1 MASLADAIEAY
12 LLKRLEQ
19 ANGFLEIQ
27 RGDLSAMFGCAPSQI
42 NYVLHT
48 RFTHMRGFLVES
60 KRGGAGYIRI
70 ARVASPSSG
79 QVLEILKEKVG
90 DRIGQERAE
99 SLLGTLVA
107 TGLITAR
114 EAAMIRAAVDRRTLS
129 LPLPERDEVRA
140 RLLKAML
147 VASFCAGGQGG
158 AVASSDL

>member
-12 LLKRLEQ
+12 LLQRLEQ
-19 ANGFLEIQ
+19 ANGLLEIQ
-27 RGDLSAMFGCAPSQI
+27 RGELSEMFGCAPSQI

-70 ARVASPSSG
+70 VRVAFPSSG
-79 QVLEILKEKVG
+79 KVLEILNEKVG

-99 SLLGTLVA
+99 GILSALAAAGV
-107 TGLITAR
+107 ITVR

-147 VASFCAGGQGG
+147 VASLCAGGQNG
-158 AVASSDL
+158 AAAGSDL